1 MTSSIPKTAVVA
13 ALAASLVLPPLAAQ
27 EGGDPDFDP
36 RVDIQYGRV
45 IKAEKVK
52 IGGDGR
58 VAGLAVVGGM
68 AGLAYS
74 RHKGKS
80 TRSRNK
86 RTLGAAALGAAL
98 GKKSG
103 GGSREINQYSVR
115 LLNGQVRRISTEQV
129 FREADCVVLERV
141 DEMSN
146 MRRVPD
152 RACEPASQ
160 PMVVQLQPEFEE
172 EAEECA
178 AAKQQLLEAEAENEI
193 QMAIVKVEI
202 LCDG

>member
-1 MTSSIPKTAVVA
+1 MTSSIPKTAAVA

-58 VAGLAVVGGM
+58 VAALGVFGGM
-68 AGLAYS
+68 AGLAYG

-86 RTLGAAALGAAL
+86 RVLGGAALGAAI

-103 GGSREINQYSVR
+103 GGSREINQYTVR
-115 LLNGQVRRISTEQV
+115 LLNGQLRRISTEQDD

-146 MRRVPD
+146 IRRVPD
-152 RACEPASQ
+152 RAGEPASQ
-160 PMVVQLQPEFEE
+160 PVVLQLRPEDED
-172 EAEECA
+172 EAEE
-178 AAKQQLLEAEAENEI
+178 
-193 QMAIVKVEI
+193 
-202 LCDG
+202 G